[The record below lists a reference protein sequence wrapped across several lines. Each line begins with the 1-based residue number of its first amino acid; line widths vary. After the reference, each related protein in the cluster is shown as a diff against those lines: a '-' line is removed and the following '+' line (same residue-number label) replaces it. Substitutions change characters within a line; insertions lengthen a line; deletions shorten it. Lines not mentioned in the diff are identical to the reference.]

1 MPSTMPSRVSL
12 RVSCNM
18 EIERL
23 PYKRITEFRPDPI
36 QTGIFGLGLISGTV
50 YLLNFKLER
59 FMPEFLHLTGI
70 YMYICMALFLNVL
83 YFVGARL
90 VFKHLPRI
98 GRSRILVIM
107 IIGFGIVFRA
117 VLIPNDPALLSTDMY
132 RYVWDGRIQEH
143 GINPYL
149 YAPSSEQLMSLR
161 DDTIYPEINRKE
173 FPTVYPA
180 GAQLLFRMFHF
191 LVGDSVPGF
200 KGLMVFF
207 EGLTLCVLVLALRA
221 YGFEEARIFIY
232 AWNPLVIFE
241 IGFGGHVDG
250 LTVFFA
256 ILAFYLGARK
266 RIIPAAVA
274 LAFSSA
280 IKFYPALLLP
290 ALLNRGD
297 RVKGTIAFI
306 VFFILFYLPFFSV
319 GDKILGFLP
328 QYFTSPYESFN
339 LGLKYLIM
347 ELLPEIDY
355 LLVSKIFILVLMVAG
370 LCVFFKEKK
379 NVQVLRYAYIL
390 IGLLIVMMP
399 TALHPWYVVMLVPF
413 LCFFPSVAWL
423 TFTGM
428 LPLSYI
434 YYAPSM
440 DDSPVWVL
448 LLEYV
453 PLFLI
458 LAGSHVLKRY
468 VSRGRVSGVPPEP
481 GVK

>member
-1 MPSTMPSRVSL
+1 
-12 RVSCNM
+12 M

-23 PYKRITEFRPDPI
+23 PHKRITEFRPDPV

-70 YMYICMALFLNVL
+70 YMYICMAFLLNVL
-83 YFVGARL
+83 YFVGASL
-90 VFKHLPRI
+90 VFTHLPRI
-98 GRSRILVIM
+98 GRSKILVIM

-117 VLIPNDPALLSTDMY
+117 LLITNDPALLSTDMY
-132 RYVWDGRIQEH
+132 RYVWDGRVQQN

-149 YAPSSEQLMSLR
+149 YAPSSEQLRSLR
-161 DDTIYPEINRKE
+161 DDSIYPEINRKE
-173 FPTVYPA
+173 HPTVYPA
-180 GAQLLFRMFHF
+180 AAQLSFRTFYF
-191 LVGDSVPGF
+191 LVGDSVAGF

-207 EGLTLCVLVLALRA
+207 EALTLWVLVLTIRA

-241 IGFGGHVDG
+241 IGYGGHVDG

-256 ILAFYLGARK
+256 LLAFYMGAKK
-266 RIIPAAVA
+266 RIIPAVVA

-280 IKFYPALLLP
+280 IKLYPALLLS

-297 RVKGTIAFI
+297 RIKGTIAFI
-306 VFFILFYLPFFSV
+306 VFFVLLYLPFFPV
-319 GDKILGFLP
+319 GDKIVGFLP
-328 QYFTSPYESFN
+328 NYFTSPYESFN

-347 ELLPEIDY
+347 DFIPGLEY
-355 LLVSKIFILVLMVAG
+355 LLISKIFILVLIAAG
-370 LCVFFKEKK
+370 LFVFFREKQ
-379 NVQVLRYAYIL
+379 NEQVIRCAYVL
-390 IGLLIVMMP
+390 IGLLIVLMP
-399 TALHPWYVVMLVPF
+399 TALHPWYVVILVPF

-423 TFTGM
+423 TFTCM
-428 LPLSYI
+428 LTLSYI

-440 DDSPVWVL
+440 GKLPVWVS

-458 LAGSHVLKRY
+458 LLIGLVLKRY
-468 VSRGRVSGVPPEP
+468 VSREKVGGALTQP
-481 GVK
+481 GTK